1 MTGDLTLHGVTKSV
15 TFSVDAQLVDGE
27 IEIATT
33 DPVEVVLTD
42 YDIEA
47 PCRGPSRRWR
57 TRAASSSW
65 SAWRRAEAYL

>member
-42 YDIEA
+42 YEIEA
-47 PCRGPSRRWR
+47 PVQGPV
-57 TRAASSSW
+57 
-65 SAWRRAEAYL
+65 AEVADSGSFEFVVRLAKG